1 MDTASNLEAIK
12 QLKMLAN
19 KVGSTLE
26 TITVQGK
33 PAFYTIYIRDDQHAA
48 FKAWQLEA
56 FEHGLKLHSCGF
68 DCLEQHKHLG
78 IETGHLW
85 IFTDVLPVQGQ

>member
-48 FKAWQLEA
+48 FKAW
-56 FEHGLKLHSCGF
+56 
-68 DCLEQHKHLG
+68 
-78 IETGHLW
+78 
-85 IFTDVLPVQGQ
+85 